1 MDREMLGPVVT
12 TEWADLVAV
21 PPYYLAAQTIM
32 SDRPEREMLGPVVK
46 TQWPELVGQPY
57 YQAHQTI
64 MSERPDVT
72 IMELAPLEDLPYAWP
87 SDYTRVWVKVDTRT
101 MTVYGDD
108 SYPYPQAG

>member
-1 MDREMLGPVVT
+1 
-12 TEWADLVAV
+12 
-21 PPYYLAAQTIM
+21 
-32 SDRPEREMLGPVVK
+32 
-46 TQWPELVGQPY
+46 
-57 YQAHQTI
+57 

-87 SDYTRVWVKVDTRT
+87 SDYTRVCVKVDTRT